1 MILCIGGKLA
11 FEQLTHRV
19 IKRRKSEV
27 LFNFLKYA
35 DADIVYE
42 NLCFNIDLHDH
53 YLKLFSR
60 RMIND
65 IIDHFTEC
73 IRPYLLNI

>member
-35 DADIVYE
+35 DAVIVYD
-42 NLCFNIDLHDH
+42 NFGFNIA
-53 YLKLFSR
+53 FA
-60 RMIND
+60 
-65 IIDHFTEC
+65 
-73 IRPYLLNI
+73 